1 MNHKKKQRR
10 KPGMTLSEVNTTK
23 MDIQTHRKKSKK
35 ENWTPM
41 KRAWNKGHL
50 SRQEKL
56 YADITANGAKNSREF
71 YIKVE

>member
-1 MNHKKKQRR
+1 
-10 KPGMTLSEVNTTK
+10 
-23 MDIQTHRKKSKK
+23 
-35 ENWTPM
+35 M

-71 YIKVE
+71 YIKVEQLD